1 MAPKFDPWNPPRHGF
16 PRKDAPAFQREWQAF
31 DPSAVAL
38 NGETIQTLIEP
49 PSALNSGTSGT
60 IFLWGFSF
68 VTPATA
74 ARGGVLKDADG
85 KPVGAAVGTS
95 QGPYFLTLS
104 TPIKLPQNS
113 GLTYTK
119 LGAHTAGSYVT
130 PYYIIATEN
139 SEVGY
144 N

>member
-1 MAPKFDPWNPPRHGF
+1 MAPKVSPWNPPRHGF

-38 NGETIQTLIEP
+38 NGATVQALIES
-49 PSALNSGTSGT
+49 PSSTLTNASGT
-60 IFLWGFSF
+60 IYVWGFSF
-68 VTPATA
+68 VTPSTA
-74 ARGGVLKDADG
+74 ARGGILKDDDG
-85 KPVGAAVGTS
+85 NPIGAAVGTS

-113 GLTYTK
+113 SLTYTK
-119 LGAHTAGSYVT
+119 VGAHTAGSYVT
-130 PYYIIATEN
+130 PYYIVTTES
-139 SEVGY
+139 SEEGY